1 MPRILT
7 PPRTRGRAPATPSRL
22 QRYELTADERA
33 PGRLRGWLTALLGDW
48 QLTHL
53 ADDLALIATE
63 LATNALRH
71 GGTAALATLSL
82 SGSDRASRVLRL
94 EIRDSGPGF
103 DPRECIPATGAGDT
117 AESCGGRG
125 LLLVAALSSRWGAL
139 DTGAGQLVWA
149 ELAVD

>member
-7 PPRTRGRAPATPSRL
+7 PPRRYTPAAPSRL
-22 QRYELTADERA
+22 QRCELAADERS
-33 PGRLRGWLTALLGDW
+33 PGRLRGWITGLLDDW
-48 QLTHL
+48 QLGRL
-53 ADDLALIATE
+53 SDDLVLIATE

-82 SGSDRASRVLRL
+82 SGSDRTSRVLRL

-103 DPRECIPATGAGDT
+103 DPRECIPATDGGDL

>member
-7 PPRTRGRAPATPSRL
+7 PPRTCGSTPATPPRR
-22 QRYELTADERA
+22 QWCELSADERA
-33 PGRLRGWLTALLGDW
+33 PGRLRAWLAGLLDDW
-48 QLTHL
+48 RLGRL

-71 GGTAALATLSL
+71 GGTTALATLSF
-82 SGSDRASRVLRL
+82 SGSERASRVLRL

-103 DPRECIPATGAGDT
+103 DPRECVPATGAGDL